1 MTSQRWQHR
10 NTDRNI
16 DTYTHILIA
25 MLASWKLTIERVQ
38 VRVLNLW
45 RRNHEL
51 REKYLII
58 NFKRKSNLAAPGA
71 VAYHLQRCS
80 ACNATQPVTLHH
92 PLNTKWATGSGNRS
106 TFTLLDPQIN
116 LCFISFDL
124 IFPSMRTSKIQNGC
138 QGGPKWP
145 TGSGAM
151 NKIPA

>member
-1 MTSQRWQHR
+1 MVTSQRWQHR

-51 REKYLII
+51 REKYLIV
-58 NFKRKSNLAAPGA
+58 NFKGNSNLAAPGA
-71 VAYHLQRCS
+71 LTYCLQRC
-80 ACNATQPVTLHH
+80 NAAQPVILHH
-92 PLNTKWATGSGNRS
+92 PLNPKWPTGSGNRS

-116 LCFISFDL
+116 FCFISFDL
-124 IFPSMRTSKIQNGC
+124 IVPSMRTSKIQNGC
-138 QGGPKWP
+138 QGGSKMANRVWKDVYP
-145 TGSGAM
+145 
-151 NKIPA
+151 